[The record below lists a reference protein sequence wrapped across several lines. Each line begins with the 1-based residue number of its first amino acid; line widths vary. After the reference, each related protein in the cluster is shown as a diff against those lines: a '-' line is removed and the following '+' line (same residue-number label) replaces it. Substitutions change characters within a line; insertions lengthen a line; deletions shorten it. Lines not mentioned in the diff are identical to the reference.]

1 MKANELQFEALFQ
14 RTRGLAKRLQ
24 DLSYQI
30 NRLERKA
37 DETSDNGNKKEVLLT
52 FYLAMALDIEDI
64 LKELKQARK
73 EYGNI
78 K

>member
-14 RTRGLAKRLQ
+14 KTRGLAKRLQ

-30 NRLERKA
+30 SRLERKA
-37 DETSDNGNKKEVLLT
+37 DETPDGDNKKEVLLT
-52 FYLAMALDIEDI
+52 FYLAMALDIEGI
-64 LKELKQARK
+64 LKELKEAKK